1 MRKIFEVPEKEAVPL
16 IDADNA
22 FNALNRKVALHNI
35 RYTCPEFATFI
46 TNLYQ
51 GEAELFVA
59 GTDDEVIYSQ
69 EGTTQGGPE
78 SMGFY
83 AVSMKSLTKPE
94 PNIKKLFYADDGSAG
109 GKILRLA
116 EHWKSLNID
125 GPPNGYFPNST
136 KTALVTKSEHHQ
148 LAVEVFPD
156 IEVTTVGHE
165 FLGSFIGSQAGTET
179 FMEEQVKEWSKDV
192 EALVKIAEYDPQL
205 AYAAYVFGTS
215 HRWQFVCTHRA
226 RRPDQK

>member
-1 MRKIFEVPEKEAVPL
+1 MVY
-16 IDADNA
+16 DAA
-22 FNALNRKVALHNI
+22 KKVSGAAGPSGADVDLWT
-35 RYTCPEFATFI
+35 RLLCSKQFKKKP
-46 TNLYQ
+46 
-51 GEAELFVA
+51 AEL

-136 KTALVTKSEHHQ
+136 RRCWLRSLSIISLQLKS
-148 LAVEVFPD
+148 
-156 IEVTTVGHE
+156 
-165 FLGSFIGSQAGTET
+165 FLT
-179 FMEEQVKEWSKDV
+179 SK
-192 EALVKIAEYDPQL
+192 
-205 AYAAYVFGTS
+205 
-215 HRWQFVCTHRA
+215 
-226 RRPDQK
+226 